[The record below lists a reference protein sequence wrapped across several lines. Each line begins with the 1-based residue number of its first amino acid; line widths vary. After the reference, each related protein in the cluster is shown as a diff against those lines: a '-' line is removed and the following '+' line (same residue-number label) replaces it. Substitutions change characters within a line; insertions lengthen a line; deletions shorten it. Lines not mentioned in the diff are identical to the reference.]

1 MVLLVR
7 SSFFFG
13 IFFMSTS
20 EISSTKRWRF

>member
-13 IFFMSTS
+13 IFLMSTT